1 MMWSIIVLF
10 LVGVIL
16 SAFFSGAETGFYRVT
31 RLRLMLDSRQ
41 GDNISRSLL
50 WMTNNPTAFVATTL
64 IGNNLANYLT
74 SLAIVLGVGLISE
87 PVIPSLDVL
96 APILLSPIVFV
107 YGELIPKT
115 VFHDAPNRLL
125 RVVGPFFLFCAALFA
140 PFAFILWLFAR
151 VLQSLAGEMPLRV
164 QLDMAR
170 NSLQSLFQESE
181 LQGVLLPVQTG
192 LAERLFAHEHMTIGQ
207 VAIPVGRIH
216 ALSEGASMDEIK
228 RCAKK
233 LHRSS
238 IPVLRKNGEAFSGY
252 LSVLSLKVHHDDMT
266 QLMRPLVSVPEDM
279 PILEAVIYLQTQH
292 APMAEVVDQR
302 GVCVGLVYLN
312 EVAGRLFNFRAIRRP
327 EFG

>member
-1 MMWSIIVLF
+1 MWSVIVLF
-10 LVGVIL
+10 LVGVVL

-41 GDNISRSLL
+41 GDSVSRSLL

-64 IGNNLANYLT
+64 IGNNIANYLT

-125 RVVGPFFLFCAALFA
+125 RIVGPFFLFCAALFA
-140 PFAFILWLFAR
+140 PIAFILWLFAR
-151 VLQSLAGEMPLRV
+151 VLQSLAGETPLRV

-170 NSLQSLFQESE
+170 NSLQSLFQESK

-207 VAIPVGRIH
+207 VAVPVSRVH

-228 RCAKK
+228 RRARK

-238 IPVLRKNGEAFSGY
+238 MPVLRKNRESFSGY
-252 LSVLSLKVHHDDMT
+252 LSVLSLKVHQDDMT
-266 QLMRPLVSVPEDM
+266 QLMRPLVSIPEDM

-292 APMAEVVDQR
+292 EPMAQVVDQS
-302 GVCVGLVYLN
+302 GVTKGLVYLN
-312 EVAGRLFNFRAIRRP
+312 EVAGRLFNFRAIRTADP
-327 EFG
+327 TG